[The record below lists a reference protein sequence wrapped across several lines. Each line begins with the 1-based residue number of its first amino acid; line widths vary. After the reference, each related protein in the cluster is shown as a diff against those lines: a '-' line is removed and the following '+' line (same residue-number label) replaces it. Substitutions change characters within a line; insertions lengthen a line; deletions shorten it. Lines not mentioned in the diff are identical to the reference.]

1 MLHQLRVTADGNALI
16 QGVEVI
22 IIKSQSNRQ
31 TLDDKCRKI
40 LTVTSP
46 LLLCIALD
54 QLFKN
59 VSSDQRNGLLF

>member
-31 TLDDKCRKI
+31 TLDDKRREI
-40 LTVTSP
+40 FAVTSP